1 MLGRHPDEIFS
12 RDSRLGRTILQAIE
26 MHTPLVAEEIEN
38 EQGRHIQVTL
48 DFIEERGE
56 RIGALL
62 NLRDSESVHRIEDEI
77 ELSRRLAAIGRLT
90 SGVAHE
96 VKNPINAIVV
106 HLEVLR
112 QKMKEIDPDTKRHVD
127 VIGSEIQRLDRV
139 VQTLVD
145 FTRPVELRLSDMDLR
160 KVVED
165 VVLLASPAAERH
177 NVIIE
182 RESSQEPMPVR
193 IDSDLV
199 KQAIL
204 NIVLNGVQAMPEGGA
219 LRITGKREG
228 DNAVIMV
235 RDQGAGIPENIR
247 DKIFNLYFTT
257 KSGGSGIGL
266 AMAYRV
272 VQLHHGSLEFTS
284 IMEHGTTFYLRFPL
298 VEIAANGEQQAA
310 VAPEGSVSKA

>member
-1 MLGRHPDEIFS
+1 MLGSYPAQIFS
-12 RDSRLGRTILQAIE
+12 HDFPLGHLILEAFNN
-26 MHTPLVAEEIEN
+26 HTPIGQEEVEAKNGHMVQVA
-38 EQGRHIQVTL
+38 L

-62 NLRDSESVHRIEDEI
+62 TLRDSESVHRIEDEI

-112 QKMKEIDPDTKRHVD
+112 QKLKEVDPDTRRHMD
-127 VIGSEIQRLDRV
+127 VIGSEIARLDRV

-145 FTRPVELRLSDMDLR
+145 FTRPVDLRLAEMDIQKLVDE
-160 KVVED
+160 VVT
-165 VVLLASPAAERH
+165 LASPAAAQH
-177 NVIIE
+177 NVNIE
-182 RESSQEPMPVR
+182 RKVTHEPLRAR
-193 IDSDLV
+193 IDADLV
-199 KQAIL
+199 KQAVL
-204 NIVLNGVQAMPEGGA
+204 NIVLNGVQAMPNGGS
-219 LRITGKREG
+219 LRISTR
-228 DNAVIMV
+228 
-235 RDQGAGIPENIR
+235 RDTESALITIRDHGAGIPPDIR

-257 KSGGSGIGL
+257 KKEGSGIGL

-284 IMEHGTTFYLRFPL
+284 IADHGTTFYLRFPL
-298 VEIAANGEQQAA
+298 AESNTIEQPRR
-310 VAPEGSVSKA
+310 VRSEDSVSKT